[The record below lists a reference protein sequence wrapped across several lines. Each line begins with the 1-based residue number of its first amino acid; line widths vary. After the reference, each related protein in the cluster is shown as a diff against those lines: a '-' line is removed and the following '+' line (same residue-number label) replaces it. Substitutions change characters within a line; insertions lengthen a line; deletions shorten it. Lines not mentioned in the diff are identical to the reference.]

1 MLSSQK
7 DKAFFIFFYS
17 VQHSNMLFIFF
28 FQNSSELRFKDNCGY
43 LLLFFKS
50 NSVGEMGVERG
61 RGEFITFP
69 VYIPAFLLSALQCV
83 VTG

>member
-1 MLSSQK
+1 MHSSQK
-7 DKAFFIFFYS
+7 DKAFFIFFTQFS
-17 VQHSNMLFIFF
+17 IQTCFSFFF

-69 VYIPAFLLSALQCV
+69 VYNPAFLLSALQCV